1 MSRVFTIDGTIETPS
16 NYDEDEL
23 SDIIIELMK
32 EKGFL
37 FTGDMSFLEEIP
49 DIDDETKPSDP
60 DKENDTNLNLSETN
74 GDDIREC
81 QCFTCQNK
89 ISKDAIAGFYEGSYE
104 AYKNAIEHVRDL
116 FPDDSSPDWL
126 KIKELISRLNYE
138 RDCSGALLE
147 DVETGNYWRMVN
159 AKIH

>member
-16 NYDEDEL
+16 NYDEEEL

-49 DIDDETKPSDP
+49 DIDDETKPADT

-74 GDDIREC
+74 GVDIRGC
-81 QCFTCQNK
+81 QCFNYQNE
-89 ISKDAIAGFYEGSYE
+89 ISKDAIVGFYEG
-104 AYKNAIEHVRDL
+104 
-116 FPDDSSPDWL
+116 
-126 KIKELISRLNYE
+126 
-138 RDCSGALLE
+138 
-147 DVETGNYWRMVN
+147 
-159 AKIH
+159 